1 MRWPSK
7 REWVLLAFVPALIL
21 VGARAE
27 KESGDRSA
35 NIVQA
40 RPAGR
45 APESGRATASTVALD
60 LRSLR
65 RDTDAVRPGNPFSS
79 KTWYVA
85 PPPPP
90 PAPPP
95 APVKVAPAPPTAP
108 RLPFTYIGR
117 YADSG
122 KPVFFLMKGNR
133 LLTVSQGDVID
144 GTYRVEGIVGSL
156 LGLTY
161 LPLNIRQNLDTGDA
175 G

>member
-7 REWVLLAFVPALIL
+7 REWALLAFVPALVLI
-21 VGARAE
+21 GARAE
-27 KESGDRSA
+27 KEGDDRSA

-40 RPAGR
+40 RPAGKATR
-45 APESGRATASTVALD
+45 GGRAAASTVALD
-60 LRSLR
+60 LGSLN
-65 RDTDAVRPGNPFSS
+65 RDKHAVRPGNPFSS

-90 PAPPP
+90 PPPP
-95 APVKVAPAPPTAP
+95 PVKVAPAPPTAP
-108 RLPFTYIGR
+108 RLPFTYVGR

-144 GTYRVEGIVGSL
+144 GTYRVEGVVGSL